1 MKTRP
6 VPGGV
11 FRSDDRG
18 AAMAS
23 RVRPDGKHLVF
34 GGAQYRVKGVTYGG
48 FARRYD
54 GHRFPETEQIG
65 ADLALIAATGLN
77 TVRLYDIP
85 PPEMLDMSAECDLRL
100 IVGLGG
106 DDWRME
112 RDTGR
117 AARRRILA
125 SGRRSIEQA
134 MSLCAGR
141 GEVMAIAVGNEI
153 PVDLVRLHGAHDVS
167 AVLSELIAEV
177 HSLDPEMMATY
188 VNFPTTEFLDPV
200 GQDLV
205 CFNVF
210 LEDEDTFRRYVR
222 HLQVVSSTR
231 PLLFTE
237 IGLAAEVHGE
247 SAQANLLDTQLR
259 VLDEEGVAGATVY
272 GWTDEWAVND
282 EPVTGWGFGITDAE
296 RAPKA
301 ALTRVE
307 EWCERTSIDLRD
319 DWPLVTVVVCAYNEE
334 RTLGECLDSLAAGTY
349 PNLEVI
355 VCDDGSTDRTA
366 EIAGR
371 YSFKLLQLSHGGLSR
386 ARNAGLE
393 AASGEIIAYL
403 DADAACHP
411 EWPFHL
417 VLSLDQDVAATG
429 GPNLPWEQADFIERA
444 VARSP
449 GSPAEVLIADDRA
462 EHVPGCNMAFSTKAL
477 NAIGGFD
484 VAYTA
489 AGDDVDICWKLLD
502 GGAQIAF
509 SPAAQIRH
517 HRRST
522 VKGYLKQ
529 QRGYGRAERMLS
541 GPHRGRFNRLG
552 QASWK
557 GFIYGG
563 SRVLPSLLR
572 PVIYHGW
579 QGLASYQPVTE
590 ETSAVAASWAGSL
603 LPLTLLSAAI
613 GVALAPLSVW
623 WLSLT
628 VASILTVVGYGITI
642 AIAVPS
648 EPDEKHST
656 LARALIGSLHVMQ
669 PFARLWGRLRTRPL
683 KRAEAPH
690 PWLGSRPDWLKQL
703 AGELRSLGVTVQE
716 GGPSQGWDLQVNAGP
731 FASMRLV
738 LAVVWNWEP
747 RWRAR
752 YAPRRSLL
760 AVLAVSIGLALLDP
774 WYGAGLAAAAA
785 LWTLMKL
792 VRARSKVIAAIEET
806 TQGAAIVASPEPR

>member
-1 MKTRP
+1 
-6 VPGGV
+6 
-11 FRSDDRG
+11 
-18 AAMAS
+18 
-23 RVRPDGKHLVF
+23 
-34 GGAQYRVKGVTYGG
+34 VTYGG
-48 FARRYD
+48 FARRDD
-54 GHRFPETEQIG
+54 GYRFPETEQIG

-85 PPEMLDMSAECDLRL
+85 PPEMLDMSAAFELRL

-112 RDTGR
+112 RDVGR

-125 SGRRSIEQA
+125 SGRRSVEKA

-153 PVDLVRLHGAHDVS
+153 PVDLVRLHGAVDVS

-231 PLLFTE
+231 PLLLTE

-301 ALTRVE
+301 ALTHVE
-307 EWCERTSIDLRD
+307 EWCKRTSIDLND

-334 RTLGECLDSLAAGTY
+334 RTLGECLDSIAASTY

-355 VCDDGSTDRTA
+355 ICDDGSTDRTA
-366 EIAGR
+366 DIASR
-371 YSFKLLQLSHGGLSR
+371 YSFKLLQLPHGGLSR
-386 ARNAGLE
+386 ARNAGLD

-417 VLSLDQDVAATG
+417 VLSIDQDVAATG
-429 GPNLPWEQADFIERA
+429 GPNLTSTEAGFVERA

-449 GSPAEVLIADDRA
+449 GPPAEVLIADDRA
-462 EHVPGCNMAFSTKAL
+462 EHVPGCNMAFSTEAL
-477 NAIGGFD
+477 KAIGGFEN
-484 VAYTA
+484 AYTA
-489 AGDDVDICWKLLD
+489 AGDDVDVCWKLLD

-522 VKGYLKQ
+522 VSGYLKQ

-552 QASWK
+552 QASWE
-557 GFIYGG
+557 GSIYGG
-563 SRVLPSLLR
+563 SRVMPSLLR
-572 PVIYHGW
+572 PVVYHGR
-579 QGLASYQPVTE
+579 QGLAQYQRVIE
-590 ETSAVAASWAGSL
+590 QRSAVAASWAGAL
-603 LPLTLLSAAI
+603 LPLMLLFAAI
-613 GVALAPLSVW
+613 GAALALLSPW
-623 WLSLT
+623 WLILT
-628 VASILTVVGYGITI
+628 VASIIAVIAYSLAI
-642 AIAVPS
+642 AIALPS
-648 EPDEKHST
+648 EPDESHPV
-656 LARALIGSLHVMQ
+656 LARALVGSLHVMQ
-669 PFARLWGRLRTRPL
+669 PFARMWGRLRTRPL
-683 KRAEAPH
+683 PRAERSH
-690 PWLGSRPDWLKQL
+690 PWLGDRPDWLKRL
-703 AGELRSLGVTVQE
+703 ASQLRSSGVKVRE
-716 GGPSQGWDLQVNAGP
+716 GGPSQGWDLQISVGP
-731 FASMRLV
+731 FLSMRLNV
-738 LAVVWNWEP
+738 AVVWRWEP

-752 YAPRRSLL
+752 YAPRWSVSLL
-760 AVLAVSIGLALLDP
+760 LIASAGLAILSP
-774 WYGAGLAAAAA
+774 WYGVGVLTAAA
-785 LWTLMKL
+785 LWTIVEF
-792 VRARSKVIAAIEET
+792 VRSRSKVIAGIKET
-806 TQGAAIVASPEPR
+806 TRGATVGATEER